1 MFIAMKRLLVS
12 LLAAALLPAFA
23 QTGAGAVKVDPKN
36 NKVGVPV
43 VEKPKAKLM
52 TRDELRA
59 CMDQNDFNIKEA
71 LAIKADQ
78 TAYNDKAVQ
87 LKAEKAELQKGEE
100 VGIAGTATLKK
111 ERDGIL
117 QMFEEIKAA
126 APKLEKEALDARNK
140 EYQARAAA
148 FDASVTTLN
157 EGIKANLEQ
166 RKAFSEK
173 VDAFNASFK
182 ALEARQEAHFDKT
195 DSWKTDCSK
204 KAYDEADEKA
214 IKKERAAA
222 QPK

>member
-1 MFIAMKRLLVS
+1 MKRILVS
-12 LLAAALLPAFA
+12 LLAAVLVPAFA
-23 QTGAGAVKVDPKN
+23 QTAGTAATAVKVDPKN
-36 NKVGVPV
+36 NKVSSPV
-43 VEKPKAKLM
+43 VEKPKQKLM

-59 CMDQNDFNIKEA
+59 CIDRNDFNTKEA

-78 TAYNDKAVQ
+78 NAYNDNATT
-87 LKAEKAELQKGEE
+87 LKAEKAELQKGEDA
-100 VGIAGTATLKK
+100 GAAGTTTLKK

-126 APKLEKEALDARNK
+126 APKLEKADLEARNK

-157 EGIKANLEQ
+157 EGIKANLDK
-166 RKAFSEK
+166 RRVFSEK

-182 ALEARQEAHFDKT
+182 ALEARQEAHFDRM
-195 DSWKTDCSK
+195 DAWKAECSK
-204 KAYDEADEKA
+204 KSYDEADEKA
-214 IKKERAAA
+214 IMKERAAA

>member
-1 MFIAMKRLLVS
+1 MKRLLVS

-23 QTGAGAVKVDPKN
+23 QTSGTTVKVDPKN
-36 NKVGVPV
+36 NKVSTPV
-43 VEKPKAKLM
+43 VEKPKQKLM

-59 CMDQNDFNIKEA
+59 CMNQNDFNTKEA
-71 LAIKADQ
+71 VAIKADQ
-78 TAYNDKAVQ
+78 TAYNDSATA

-100 VGIAGTATLKK
+100 AGAAGTATLKK

-126 APKLEKEALDARNK
+126 APKLEKAELEERNK
-140 EYQARAAA
+140 AYQARAAA
-148 FDASVTTLN
+148 FDVSVTTLN
-157 EGIKANLEQ
+157 EGIKANLDK
-166 RKAFSEK
+166 RKAFADK

-182 ALEARQEAHFDKT
+182 ALEARQEAHFDKMDT
-195 DSWKTDCSK
+195 WKAECSK

-214 IKKERAAA
+214 IMKERAAA

>member
-1 MFIAMKRLLVS
+1 MKRILVS
-12 LLAAALLPAFA
+12 LLAAALVPAFA
-23 QTGAGAVKVDPKN
+23 QTAGTTVKVDPKN
-36 NKVGVPV
+36 NKVSNPV
-43 VEKPKAKLM
+43 VEKPKQKLM

-59 CMDQNDFNIKEA
+59 CMDRNDFNTKEA

-78 TAYNDKAVQ
+78 VAYNDNANI

-100 VGIAGTATLKK
+100 TGAAGTAALKK
-111 ERDGIL
+111 EREGIL

-126 APKLEKEALDARNK
+126 APKLEKAELEARNK

-157 EGIKANLEQ
+157 EGIKANLDK
-166 RKAFSEK
+166 RKAFSDK

-182 ALEARQEAHFDKT
+182 ALEARQDAHFDKM
-195 DSWKTDCSK
+195 DSWKAECSK

-214 IKKERAAA
+214 IMKERAAA

>member
-1 MFIAMKRLLVS
+1 MKRLLVS

-23 QTGAGAVKVDPKN
+23 QTAGTAKVDPKN
-36 NKVGVPV
+36 NKVSNPV

-59 CMDQNDFNIKEA
+59 CMDQADFNNSEA
-71 LAIKADQ
+71 VAIKADQ
-78 TAYNDKAVQ
+78 VAYNDNATA

-100 VGIAGTATLKK
+100 AGAAGTATLKK

-126 APKLEKEALDARNK
+126 APKLEKAELDERNK
-140 EYQARAAA
+140 AYQARAAA

-157 EGIKANLEQ
+157 EGIKANLEK
-166 RKAFSEK
+166 RKAFADK

-182 ALEARQEAHFDKT
+182 ALEARQEAHFDKA
-195 DSWKTDCSK
+195 DAWKSECSK